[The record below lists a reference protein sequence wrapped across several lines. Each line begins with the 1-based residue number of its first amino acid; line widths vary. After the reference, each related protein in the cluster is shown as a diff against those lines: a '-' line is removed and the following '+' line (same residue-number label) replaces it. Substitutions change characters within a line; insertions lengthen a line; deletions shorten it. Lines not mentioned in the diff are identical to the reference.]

1 MSNPRLAGGGEGD
14 PPPKAPDPPSYAA
27 IVGRQTSSQAI
38 QSQITL
44 PFKKPGIFKGEPAIY
59 FTEEE
64 SCLLA
69 TPHRFTLIA
78 KCSYGRPP
86 LDVIKAHMKKS
97 EGLRLAFSVGILD
110 SRHLLFRFSSEEDFL
125 MIWLKEVVY
134 IKGYLF
140 RFFKWTPS
148 FESGLEPSIVPI
160 WVSFPNHPIHLFN
173 NSALESI
180 GSILGKVL
188 KIDGPT
194 KTFTRP
200 SVARVCI
207 EMDILKKNPD
217 RFWLGVGDQ
226 GRWQQVEYE
235 KKYKFC
241 LKCKKLG
248 HDDATCSVGKPRER
262 KSNKREENS
271 DLPKNPKQ
279 QWIVKNVDSNERIET
294 IDMGEKED
302 TNSRLLKEGKNKETS
317 QNIDPI
323 STISN
328 ARIKGDAGPNNNQT
342 KQWILQAF
350 HSANPSSKESPV
362 QFEDADDSDN
372 LHTVQVKC
380 YMKQLLSG
388 LEHCHSRGVLHRD
401 IKGSN
406 LLLDNEGI
414 LKIADFGLAS
424 FYDPDHRQ
432 PMTSRVVPLWYRPPE
447 LLLGATYYG
456 VGVSL
461 WSAGCILAELL
472 AGKPIMPGRTEV
484 EQLHKIFNL
493 CGSPSEKYLKKFK
506 WPHATISKPPHP
518 YRRRIAE
525 TCKDFPPSSLPL
537 IETLLSID
545 PDERGTATAAL
556 TSEFFTT
563 KPYACEP
570 SSLPKYPPSKEMDVK
585 LRDEE
590 ARRQSGQNGKANAA
604 EGTKKVRV
612 REWGGRAI
620 PTSEANAELQAKLER
635 WRITT
640 QTNVKSKSEK
650 FQPTHQDGG
659 VEFPR
664 EASHDG
670 PISFGA
676 PDTFTLA
683 IYNPKSSAISHSGSL
698 RNTTAAGGP
707 SRRRKVRNTKA
718 AGGPS
723 RRRKASNE
731 KPQMAPIRTSA
742 RSLGLSMDTRFKGK
756 ESVSEIFRRK
766 LEKVLGS
773 ITLRCRSRK
782 ASYEK
787 PQMAP
792 TGTYEIGLSM
802 DTRFKGKESV
812 SEIFRSRKHEKVL
825 GSITLHCRRIFRSR
839 KHEKVLRSI
848 TLHCGR
854 RKASKERPQMAPTR
868 TYEIGLSM
876 DTRFKGKESV
886 SEIFRSREHEKLLGS
901 VTLHHLICKL
911 SLGKGGTH
919 WRDST

>member
-44 PFKKPGIFKGEPAIY
+44 PFKKPGIFKGEPEIY
-59 FTEEE
+59 FIEEE

-110 SRHLLFRFSSEEDFL
+110 SRHLLFRFSSEVDFL

-148 FESGLEPSIVPI
+148 FESGLEPSIVLI
-160 WVSFPNHPIHLFN
+160 WVSFPNLPIHLFN

-248 HDDATCSVGKPRER
+248 HDDATCSVGKPREI
-262 KSNKREENS
+262 KSNKHEENS

-302 TNSRLLKEGKNKETS
+302 TNSLLLKEGKNKETS

-362 QFEDADDSDN
+362 QFKDVDDSDN
-372 LHTVQVKC
+372 LHTVQLMEKIDTNDSSFLTEKDSANQVD
-380 YMKQLLSG
+380 LLNVNKSQQV
-388 LEHCHSRGVLHRD
+388 LEGMISPIISVDKNTDHLEEYHAIESVMIRNSLQD
-401 IKGSN
+401 S
-406 LLLDNEGI
+406 DNQ
-414 LKIADFGLAS
+414 S
-424 FYDPDHRQ
+424 
-432 PMTSRVVPLWYRPPE
+432 ME
-447 LLLGATYYG
+447 LNK
-456 VGVSL
+456 VS
-461 WSAGCILAELL
+461 
-472 AGKPIMPGRTEV
+472 
-484 EQLHKIFNL
+484 EQLQEL
-493 CGSPSEKYLKKFK
+493 DVD
-506 WPHATISKPPHP
+506 
-518 YRRRIAE
+518 
-525 TCKDFPPSSLPL
+525 KDEA
-537 IETLLSID
+537 IE
-545 PDERGTATAAL
+545 R
-556 TSEFFTT
+556 
-563 KPYACEP
+563 
-570 SSLPKYPPSKEMDVK
+570 
-585 LRDEE
+585 
-590 ARRQSGQNGKANAA
+590 
-604 EGTKKVRV
+604 
-612 REWGGRAI
+612 
-620 PTSEANAELQAKLER
+620 
-635 WRITT
+635 
-640 QTNVKSKSEK
+640 
-650 FQPTHQDGG
+650 
-659 VEFPR
+659 
-664 EASHDG
+664 
-670 PISFGA
+670 
-676 PDTFTLA
+676 
-683 IYNPKSSAISHSGSL
+683 
-698 RNTTAAGGP
+698 
-707 SRRRKVRNTKA
+707 
-718 AGGPS
+718 
-723 RRRKASNE
+723 
-731 KPQMAPIRTSA
+731 
-742 RSLGLSMDTRFKGK
+742 
-756 ESVSEIFRRK
+756 
-766 LEKVLGS
+766 
-773 ITLRCRSRK
+773 
-782 ASYEK
+782 
-787 PQMAP
+787 
-792 TGTYEIGLSM
+792 
-802 DTRFKGKESV
+802 
-812 SEIFRSRKHEKVL
+812 
-825 GSITLHCRRIFRSR
+825 
-839 KHEKVLRSI
+839 
-848 TLHCGR
+848 
-854 RKASKERPQMAPTR
+854 
-868 TYEIGLSM
+868 
-876 DTRFKGKESV
+876 
-886 SEIFRSREHEKLLGS
+886 
-901 VTLHHLICKL
+901 
-911 SLGKGGTH
+911 
-919 WRDST
+919 